1 MPIPNDYYQPKMTKY
16 KCKCGK
22 TKEISK
28 ATIAY
33 IDGEWECKEAL
44 CKPCGKYMQ
53 SKPLEG
59 MPSLK
64 RTEESLSK
72 KKRHDK
78 LWDGAKEKLLGD
90 RGINEDF

>member
-1 MPIPNDYYQPKMTKY
+1 MPIPTDYYETKMTKY

-33 IDGEWECKEAL
+33 IDGEWETKEAY

-53 SKPLEG
+53 SEPLEG
-59 MPSLK
+59 MPSQI

-72 KKRHDK
+72 KKRGDK
-78 LWDGAKEKLLGD
+78 LWDGAKEKLCGE
-90 RGINEDF
+90 RGINEAF

>member
-1 MPIPNDYYQPKMTKY
+1 MTLY

-22 TKEISK
+22 TKDIAK

-33 IDGEWECKEAL
+33 IEGEWQTKEAL
-44 CKPCGKYMQ
+44 CECGKYMD
-53 SKPLEG
+53 SEPLEG
-59 MPSLK
+59 IPSLK

-72 KKRHDK
+72 NRDN
-78 LWDGAKEKLLGD
+78 LWAGAKEKLVGE